1 MQTGSNRANRTESA
15 CGEFNNLTKWNMTT
29 IAMFGAAGKIG
40 RQAVELL
47 GNRGH
52 QVRALVHQSPV
63 PGDHVTCV
71 KGSVVQASDCAE
83 VVRGSEIVIQLATTK
98 EDADTFFDVS
108 LRGTFNILEAC
119 RIAGSVRQFIL
130 LSGDAAQGIWF
141 YPHPRPINED
151 TPLAAYPG
159 YYAFSKVMEETM
171 TRQYEIQYGLR
182 ATILRSS
189 WVFEGDD
196 LLNHFSVLKN
206 VNPAEP
212 GHGFGEV
219 SDEVLELVRSGQ
231 ERIPV
236 LVDGAG
242 DPFTRHIVHIDDLMH
257 ALDQVLGNEQA
268 IGRDYNIAAA
278 DPFQYRQAADYIS
291 AKLGVPTIDIPN
303 PQYHSFSIDISRARQ
318 EIGYAP
324 ANDFRRM
331 ADRAIAARR
340 DSECP

>member
-1 MQTGSNRANRTESA
+1 
-15 CGEFNNLTKWNMTT
+15 MTT
-29 IAMFGAAGKIG
+29 IAVFGGSGKIG
-40 RQAVELL
+40 RRAVELF

-52 QVRALVHQSPV
+52 QVRALVHHSPV

-71 KGSVVQASDCAE
+71 NGSVIDASDCQE
-83 VVRGSEIVIQLATTK
+83 VVRGSEIVIQFATTK

-119 RIAGSVRQFIL
+119 RFAGGVRQFIL

-141 YPHPRPINED
+141 YPHPRPINEE

-196 LLNHFSVLKN
+196 LLNHFSILKN

-212 GHGFGEV
+212 GHGFGKVPKEI
-219 SDEVLELVRSGQ
+219 LELVRAGE

-236 LVDGAG
+236 LVDGSG
-242 DPFTRHIVHIDDLMH
+242 DPLTRHIVHIDDVIH
-257 ALDQVLGNEQA
+257 ALDSALGNEQA
-268 IGRDYNIAAA
+268 VGRDYNIAAP
-278 DPFQYRQAADYIS
+278 DPFQYRLAADYLS
-291 AKLGVPTIDIPN
+291 AQLGIPTIDIPN
-303 PQYHSFSIDISRARQ
+303 PQYHSFSIDVSRARQ

-340 DSECP
+340 AVA

>member
-1 MQTGSNRANRTESA
+1 
-15 CGEFNNLTKWNMTT
+15 MTT
-29 IAMFGAAGKIG
+29 IAVFGGSGKIG
-40 RQAVELL
+40 RRVVELL
-47 GNRGH
+47 GKRGH
-52 QVRALVHQSPV
+52 HVRALVHRRNV

-71 KGSVVQASDCAE
+71 KGSVVDPADCAE
-83 VVRGSEIVIQLATTK
+83 VVRGSEIVIQMATTK
-98 EDADTFFDVS
+98 EEAETFFDVS

-119 RIAGSVRQFIL
+119 RFAANVRQFIL

-141 YPHPRPINED
+141 YPHPQPINEW

-171 TRQYEIQYGLR
+171 TRQYQTQYGLR

-196 LLNHFSVLKN
+196 LLNHFSILKN

-219 SDEVLELVRSGQ
+219 SDDVLGMVLRGQ

-236 LVDGAG
+236 LVDGSNV
-242 DPFTRHIVHIDDLMH
+242 PLTRHIVHIDDLMH
-257 ALDQVLGNEQA
+257 ALDQSLGNENA

-278 DPFQYRQAADYIS
+278 DAFQYREAADYIS
-291 AKLGVPTIDIPN
+291 EKLGISTIDIPN
-303 PQYHSFSIDISRARQ
+303 PQYHSFSIDISRGARDWLLTDEQ
-318 EIGYAP
+318 LLSHGRP
-324 ANDFRRM
+324 RH
-331 ADRAIAARR
+331 
-340 DSECP
+340 